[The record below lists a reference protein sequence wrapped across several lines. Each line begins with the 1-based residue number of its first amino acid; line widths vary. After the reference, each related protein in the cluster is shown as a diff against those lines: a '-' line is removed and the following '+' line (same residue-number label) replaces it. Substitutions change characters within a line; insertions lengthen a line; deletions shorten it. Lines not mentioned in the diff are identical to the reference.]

1 MLLTVVVIQG
11 LLPCFRG
18 LNFSWKNQKI
28 EYVLPP
34 CVCTERKHDIKT
46 YEVHAWTK
54 PHTLIKRLTI
64 NVTYTWYVY
73 VITIIR
79 NQHSIHTCIL
89 AAFPLPA
96 SLASKTGSHV
106 VLKIFPG
113 TQHVQA
119 DKEASATSAA
129 GRRLGLSCNLSV
141 QFDNDQTTR
150 YYNHESWRDYRHL
163 IFELSEPKIL
173 IWKIT

>member
-1 MLLTVVVIQG
+1 M
-11 LLPCFRG
+11 
-18 LNFSWKNQKI
+18 
-28 EYVLPP
+28 
-34 CVCTERKHDIKT
+34 
-46 YEVHAWTK
+46 
-54 PHTLIKRLTI
+54 
-64 NVTYTWYVY
+64 Y

-89 AAFPLPA
+89 AACPLPA

-119 DKEASATSAA
+119 DKEASAASPA

-163 IFELSEPKIL
+163 IFELSEPKTSRM
-173 IWKIT
+173 KNNITWPLWDTKFLSCVEIVLDIHCTITICLLCTRCLKERRRKLNL

>member
-1 MLLTVVVIQG
+1 M
-11 LLPCFRG
+11 
-18 LNFSWKNQKI
+18 
-28 EYVLPP
+28 
-34 CVCTERKHDIKT
+34 
-46 YEVHAWTK
+46 
-54 PHTLIKRLTI
+54 
-64 NVTYTWYVY
+64 Y

-119 DKEASATSAA
+119 DKEASAASPAS
-129 GRRLGLSCNLSV
+129 RRLGLSCNLSV

-173 IWKIT
+173 MRLLWASCYYQMIRTGSVNLHKHFWDKRYVLLTLLLIPPGSPLPTAPPPHTHLLKI

>member
-1 MLLTVVVIQG
+1 M
-11 LLPCFRG
+11 
-18 LNFSWKNQKI
+18 
-28 EYVLPP
+28 
-34 CVCTERKHDIKT
+34 
-46 YEVHAWTK
+46 
-54 PHTLIKRLTI
+54 
-64 NVTYTWYVY
+64 Y

-89 AAFPLPA
+89 AAFRLPA
-96 SLASKTGSHV
+96 SLASKTGSYV
-106 VLKIFPG
+106 VLKIFPV

-119 DKEASATSAA
+119 DKEASAASPA
-129 GRRLGLSCNLSV
+129 GRRLRLSCNLSV

-173 IWKIT
+173 VRLLWASGYYQMIRTGWVNLHKHFWDNRQVLQTPLLIPPGSPLPSTAPPPPTHTHLLKI